1 MLENIEIPA
10 GMQAVEDVT
19 KCDSFTKEYRG
30 GILLLKGDKIQFG
43 SKVAT
48 APFTHKVNG
57 NDVTDKIPY
66 IACSINGKTPKFV
79 PISTFRKRPRNIIP
93 YLESSTLVRDIQNCS
108 TPYELYTLLKD
119 RQITVTGMHKCELI
133 DRNKSNFETRE
144 FVFREGELPIFE

>member
-10 GMQAVEDVT
+10 GMQAVEDIT
-19 KCDSFTKEYRG
+19 KCDSFNKEYRG
-30 GILLLKGDKIQFG
+30 GILLLKGDKIEFG

-57 NDVTDKIPY
+57 KDITDQIPY
-66 IACSINGKTPKFV
+66 IACSINDKAAKFV
-79 PISTFRKRPRNIIP
+79 PLSTFRKRPRNIIP
-93 YLESSTLVRDIQNCS
+93 YLETSALVRDIQNCS
-108 TPYELYTLLKD
+108 CPRELYELLKD

-144 FVFREGELPIFE
+144 FVFRDGELPIFE